1 MDIDFTQTRRA
12 ISRLA
17 QLYDDLAARADV
29 GSPETGD
36 TPEPGPGREAGDLV
50 TVRRDARR
58 LADRVARLGG
68 ALAGFSSAARAADD
82 AHAHRLATLASR
94 AEER

>member
-12 ISRLA
+12 TSRLA

-29 GSPETGD
+29 GSPDTGD
-36 TPEPGPGREAGDLV
+36 TPAPEPGREAGDLV

-68 ALAGFSSAARAADD
+68 ALAGFSSAVRDTDD
-82 AHAHRLATLASR
+82 AHAHRLAALASR
-94 AEER
+94 AEEG